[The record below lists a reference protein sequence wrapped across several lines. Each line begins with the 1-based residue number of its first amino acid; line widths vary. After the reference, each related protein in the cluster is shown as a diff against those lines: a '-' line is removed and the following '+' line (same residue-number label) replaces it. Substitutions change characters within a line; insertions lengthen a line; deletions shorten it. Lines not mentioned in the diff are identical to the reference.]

1 MNRRNDYIGL
11 LEMANDELKDL
22 KMEIKVSENDDG
34 FYAVDIIEWR
44 EDGTKEPTFFAENF
58 YEDELADCISDAWAH
73 AKIMVENK
81 ERRKALEEQL
91 ISFRMVD
98 GGTHQGTSNL
108 IWSFTDVTLYFHD
121 TEKDSIECVDK
132 AEGGIDDYVGRE
144 GVFCVHVDDYDLA
157 EQQIYEHEELGIE
170 H

>member
-11 LEMANDELKDL
+11 LEMANDELKGL
-22 KMEIKVSENDDG
+22 KMEIQVTENDDG
-34 FYAVDIIEWR
+34 FYAVDIIELQ
-44 EDGTKEPTFFAENF
+44 EDGTKKPTFFTESF
-58 YEDELADCISDAWAH
+58 YEDELADSINDAWAH
-73 AKIMVENK
+73 ARIMARNNE
-81 ERRKALEEQL
+81 ERKALKQQL

-108 IWSFTDVTLYFHD
+108 IWSFTDVPLYFHD
-121 TEKDSIECVDK
+121 TENDSIECVGK
-132 AEGGIDDYVGRE
+132 AEGGIDAYIGRE
-144 GVFCVHVDDYDLA
+144 GMFCVHVDDYDLA

>member
-11 LEMANDELKDL
+11 LEMANDELKGL
-22 KMEIKVSENDDG
+22 GVEIKVKEKNGG
-34 FYAVDIIEWR
+34 FYDIDIVEKN
-44 EDGTKEPTFFAENF
+44 DNNTMSFAENF
-58 YEDELADCISDAWAH
+58 YEDELADCIIDAWSQ

-81 ERRKALEEQL
+81 ERRKALKEQL

-108 IWSFTDVTLYFHD
+108 IWSFTDVPLYFHD
-121 TEKDSIECVDK
+121 TENDSIECVDK

-144 GVFCVHVDDYDLA
+144 GMFCVHVDDYELA
-157 EQQIYEHEELGIE
+157 EQQIYEHDELGIE

>member
-22 KMEIKVSENDDG
+22 KMEIKVSKNDDG

-58 YEDELADCISDAWAH
+58 YEDELADCINDAWAH
-73 AKIMVENK
+73 ARIMARNNE
-81 ERRKALEEQL
+81 ERRALKEQL
-91 ISFRMVD
+91 ISFKIIN
-98 GGTHQGTSNL
+98 GWTHDMPALIYSLTS
-108 IWSFTDVTLYFHD
+108 IDLYFHD
-121 TEKDSIECVDK
+121 FDTDNIEKVSAESIDCY
-132 AEGGIDDYVGRE
+132 AERNGE
-144 GVFCVHVDDYDLA
+144 FCVHVDDYDLA
-157 EQQIYEHEELGIE
+157 EQQIYEHDELGIE